1 MTGYLTK
8 SVKRSINVQHPRE
21 KLIKRAKTVG
31 AEIVRET
38 CYFCG
43 NWVVRLGVGG
53 VPVVLEWVS
62 FGVCAA
68 IDCSDHTVR
77 TTRAAGVTKHTERLG
92 HSTRCGKKVIP

>member
-1 MTGYLTK
+1 MNMTGYLTK

-53 VPVVLEWVS
+53 
-62 FGVCAA
+62 GCQ
-68 IDCSDHTVR
+68 
-77 TTRAAGVTKHTERLG
+77 
-92 HSTRCGKKVIP
+92 